1 MTAPDFTTSILVDQ
15 TPEEAFK
22 AIGNFR
28 GWWSEDIEGE
38 TDKLG
43 EEFFYHYKDIHLCKL
58 KLIEQTPHSRLVYQV
73 LDNEFSFTEDK
84 TEWIN
89 TELVFDIRAEG
100 KQTKITFMHRGL
112 VPQYECFK
120 VCEEAWTNY
129 ITNSLRLLITTGKGA
144 PNPKEG
150 EGYNAELAEKWKLNT
165 MDADKK
171 SFERSFLTNRSAHE
185 VFDTII
191 NVRSWWSGLYSEEIE
206 GTSNMLNDEFTFR
219 AGGGAHYSKQK
230 LVEVIPNEK
239 VVWQVT
245 DSNLSFLQNPHE
257 WIGTKLCFDICEQGD
272 KTQVRFTHLGL
283 EPNME
288 CYKRCSTAWSQYLQK
303 FLSPFT
309 SKVEEPVV

>member
-1 MTAPDFTTSILVDQ
+1 MTAQDFTTSILVDQ
-15 TPEEAFK
+15 SPEEAFK

-43 EEFFYHYKDIHLCKL
+43 DEFFYHYKDIHLCKL
-58 KLIEQTPHSRLVYQV
+58 KLIEQTPHARLVYQV

-84 TEWIN
+84 SEWIN
-89 TELVFDIRAEG
+89 TELVFDLKHEG
-100 KQTKITFMHRGL
+100 KQTKITFTHKGL
-112 VPQYECFK
+112 VPKYECFK

-129 ITNSLRLLITTGKGA
+129 ITNSLRLLIATGKGA

-165 MDADKK
+165 MDANKK
-171 SFERSFLTNRSAHE
+171 SFARSFLISQAAHE
-185 VFDTII
+185 IFVAIT

-206 GTSNMLNDEFTFR
+206 GSSNKLNDEFTFR
-219 AGGGAHYSKQK
+219 AGAGAHFSKQK
-230 LVEVIPNEK
+230 LVEVIPDEK

-245 DSNLSFLQNPHE
+245 DSNLRFLQNPQE
-257 WIGTKLCFDICEQGD
+257 WTGTKLRFDISEQGD
-272 KTQVRFTHLGL
+272 KTEVRFTHLGL

-288 CYKRCSTAWSQYLQK
+288 CYDECSTAWSQYLQK
-303 FLSPFT
+303 FVSPFM
-309 SKVEEPVV
+309 SKVQEQAM